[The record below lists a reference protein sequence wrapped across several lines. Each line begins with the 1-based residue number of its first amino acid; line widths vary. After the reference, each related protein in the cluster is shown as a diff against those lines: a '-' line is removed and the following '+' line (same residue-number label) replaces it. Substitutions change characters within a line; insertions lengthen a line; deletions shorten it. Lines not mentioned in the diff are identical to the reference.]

1 MYTLQQLT
9 EIVSTLLENLA
20 AEVLDFACFLQVKRQ
35 QELGKASETKAEGG
49 DELSYQQAK
58 ARTLAM
64 MATGFVWAGRILQTG
79 TRCMSGSVFVGS
91 EVRGDLRKH

>member
-35 QELGKASETKAEGG
+35 
-49 DELSYQQAK
+49 
-58 ARTLAM
+58 
-64 MATGFVWAGRILQTG
+64 
-79 TRCMSGSVFVGS
+79 
-91 EVRGDLRKH
+91 